1 MPLQPTL
8 TLRTT
13 AHENSQGR
21 RYLSYT
27 PVCFPDFC
35 FSLSAIGFTPDC
47 TARGSCAFSPLPSN
61 FSFLLSRFLLFPI
74 GYWLC

>member
-27 PVCFPDFC
+27 PV
-35 FSLSAIGFTPDC
+35 FTPDC
-47 TARGSCAFSPLPSN
+47 TARGS
-61 FSFLLSRFLLFPI
+61 LFFATWQVWEDEPHTHAAAQAKA
-74 GYWLC
+74 LANARTVLRLFAAAL